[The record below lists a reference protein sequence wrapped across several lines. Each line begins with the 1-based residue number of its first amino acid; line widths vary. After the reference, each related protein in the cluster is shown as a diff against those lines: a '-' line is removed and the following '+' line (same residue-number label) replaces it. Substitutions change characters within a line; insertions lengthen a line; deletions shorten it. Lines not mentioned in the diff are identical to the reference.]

1 MGRYAIPIDEKLLD
15 YVVAH
20 SSPADAVM
28 QDLSRE
34 TETSFPD
41 LITMQIGPE
50 QCAFMTVLTEIV
62 GVRHA
67 VEIGTFTGMSSI
79 AIVRGMQPDGTL
91 ICMDSSDEFTAVA
104 RKYWERAGLEDRIEL
119 RLGDARE
126 QVGDL
131 PAEPY
136 LDLAFVDADKS
147 GYSAYW
153 DALVPRMRTGG
164 VILVDNT
171 LYSGEVADSDVN
183 DATITAI
190 REFNAHAAADERVDL
205 AITTIGDGL
214 TVARK
219 H

>member
-1 MGRYAIPIDEKLLD
+1 
-15 YVVAH
+15 
-20 SSPADAVM
+20 
-28 QDLSRE
+28 
-34 TETSFPD
+34 
-41 LITMQIGPE
+41 MQIGPE
-50 QCAFMTVLTEIV
+50 QCAFMTVLTELV

-79 AIVRGMQPDGTL
+79 AIARGMKPDGTL
-91 ICMDSSDEFTAVA
+91 ICMDTSDEFTAVA
-104 RKYWERAGLEDRIEL
+104 RKYWERAGLNDRIEL
-119 RLGDARE
+119 QLGDAR
-126 QVGDL
+126 DL
-131 PAEPY
+131 LASLADEPY
-136 LDLAFVDADKS
+136 LDLVFIDADKV

-164 VILVDNT
+164 VVLVDNT

-183 DATITAI
+183 NATITAI

-219 H
+219 R